1 MFRQGP
7 LGKLLKRKRLKLLI
21 VLVMTISSL
30 TNSANAGG
38 QIPSSVPQ
46 LGLQFVE
53 DWLVASFPDV
63 FLAINNPGDASTWM
77 DCENV
82 DDPKCTAASTILTS
96 KYFPICTNDTKLSCI
111 KEVWA
116 VNQSGKRIAGQFSQY
131 VPKQS
136 KYDFPEIA
144 EMNLPASKGLGA
156 VWRIP
161 DVKNSSGE
169 DYYFVTMRN
178 LAFINKPANQPLRK
192 SKNVIGELNAMIVPV
207 QKIGGI
213 YRELIANGFS
223 ANRDAKA
230 PDGSDCVV
238 VETSNCFAQRS
249 FPNGYKFGL
258 TIKLSEK
265 LSGWFHGR
273 LAQPNIVTKDWL
285 NGQEISIEAE
295 PVKVPELNF
304 MVPNSQIPDSIRK
317 LVFSGSSFGISGEPG
332 IGIKIVEYLSSPR
345 AMELTKGFL
354 PAINDKATNSNLYW
368 SFKKLNY
375 GADDAVRICS
385 DNSGKLAGVVTTNSL
400 TYSAGPPSFD
410 ENSGMLTYKLT
421 SPHYLESGEL
431 ASGSYDLVLRS
442 DVARCLYG
450 FSDAPV
456 QAEISITSE
465 SGEKRVAT
473 TVVNEK
479 GGWLYLSAK
488 GFTFSSPTI
497 NVKLSQEKTEGSTP
511 TPSATVTVAKKSIT
525 ITCLKGKLT
534 KKVTGTSPKCPTG
547 YKKK

>member
-1 MFRQGP
+1 MLRQISSA
-7 LGKLLKRKRLKLLI
+7 KLLKRKSFALI
-21 VLVMTISSL
+21 LVLVAATSSVAS
-30 TNSANAGG
+30 SANAGG
-38 QIPSSVPQ
+38 KIPASVPQ

-63 FLAINNPGDASTWM
+63 FLAVNNPGDASTWM

-96 KYFPICTNDTKLSCI
+96 KYFPVCKSDTKLSCI

-116 VNQSGKRIAGQFSQY
+116 VNQSGKRISGQFSQY
-131 VPKQS
+131 VPQQS
-136 KYDFPEIA
+136 KYDFPEIP

-169 DYYFVTMRN
+169 EYYFVTMRN
-178 LAFINKPANQPLRK
+178 LAYINKPANQPLRQ

-207 QKIGGI
+207 QKIGGT
-213 YRELIANGFS
+213 YRELMARGFS
-223 ANRDAKA
+223 ANHDAKA
-230 PDGSDCVV
+230 PDGTDCVV
-238 VETSNCFAQRS
+238 VETSNCFAQRK
-249 FPNGYKFGL
+249 FLNGYRFGM

-304 MVPNSQIPDSIRK
+304 MVPNSEIPEPVRK
-317 LVFSGSSFGISGEPG
+317 MVFSESSFGISGKPET
-332 IGIKIVEYLSSPR
+332 GIKIVEYLSSPR

-354 PAINDKATNSNLYW
+354 PAINDKATGSNLYW

-375 GADDAVRICS
+375 GADDAVRRCS
-385 DNSGKLAGVVTTNSL
+385 DNTGKLAGVVTTNSL

-410 ENSGMLTYKLT
+410 ENSGVLTYKLT

-431 ASGSYDLVLRS
+431 AAGSYDLVLRS

-479 GGWLYLSAK
+479 SGWLYLSAK
-488 GFTFSSPTI
+488 GFSFSAPTI
-497 NVKLSQEKTEGSTP
+497 NVKLSQKASP
-511 TPSATVTVAKKSIT
+511 TAESSPDEAAAKKTVT
-525 ITCLKGKLT
+525 ITCIKGKTT
-534 KKVTGTSPKCPTG
+534 KKFSGTSPKCPAG